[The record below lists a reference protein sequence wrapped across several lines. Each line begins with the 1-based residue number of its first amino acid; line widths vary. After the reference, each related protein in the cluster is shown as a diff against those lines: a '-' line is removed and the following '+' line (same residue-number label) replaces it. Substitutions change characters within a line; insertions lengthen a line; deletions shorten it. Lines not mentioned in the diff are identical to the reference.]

1 MKNIALFASG
11 NGSNVE
17 NIVHH
22 FRKTKTANV
31 AVVFCNNPQAYVRE
45 RCMKLAIPCVLIN
58 KNDMGESKNILNL
71 LRDFEIDFIVLAGYL
86 SMIPDYLI
94 HAFPK
99 KIINVHPALLP
110 KFGGKG
116 MFGIH
121 VHKAVIETKEKQTG
135 ITIHYVNE
143 HYDKGEIIA
152 QHTCEVTLNDT
163 PETLAKK
170 VQALELE
177 YFPVAIEKIT
187 VN

>member
-1 MKNIALFASG
+1 MMKNIALFASG
-11 NGSNVE
+11 NGSNAE

-45 RCMKLAIPCVLIN
+45 RCMKLSIPCILIN

-71 LRDFEIDFIVLAGYL
+71 LQDFEINFIVLAGYL

-94 HAFPK
+94 QAFPK

-121 VHKAVIETKEKQTG
+121 VHIAVIEAKEKQTG
-135 ITIHYVNE
+135 ISIHYVNE

-152 QHTCEVTLNDT
+152 QHICDIALDDT
-163 PETLAKK
+163 PETLANK
-170 VQALELE
+170 VQKLELQH
-177 YFPVAIEKIT
+177 FPAAIEAL
-187 VN
+187 